1 MRIWLK
7 KQFPPHVP
15 REKHFLM
22 KTRTDITSSKVV
34 DHFTART
41 DKYDDSREDSIR
53 SMIHDFY
60 NRKML
65 SKVILVWI
73 YAIVFT
79 GLMVFSG
86 IKFFKTDQTQ
96 TQLMY
101 AVIFI
106 VATQFICLIKIFAWQ
121 MIHRNGIKRE
131 IKRLE
136 IRLADLTQT
145 IKSK

>member
-1 MRIWLK
+1 MN
-7 KQFPPHVP
+7 
-15 REKHFLM
+15 ED
-22 KTRTDITSSKVV
+22 DIRKMI
-34 DHFTART
+34 DG
-41 DKYDDSREDSIR
+41 KYDDSKEDSIH

-65 SKVILVWI
+65 SKVIFAWTHALI
-73 YAIVFT
+73 CI

-86 IKFFKTDQTQ
+86 IKFFKADQTQ

-106 VATQFICLIKIFAWQ
+106 AATQYLTLIKIFAWQ

-136 IRLADLTQT
+136 IRLADLAQT
-145 IKSK
+145 IKNK

>member
-1 MRIWLK
+1 MN
-7 KQFPPHVP
+7 
-15 REKHFLM
+15 ED
-22 KTRTDITSSKVV
+22 DIRKMI
-34 DHFTART
+34 D

-60 NRKML
+60 SRKML
-65 SKVILVWI
+65 STAI
-73 YAIVFT
+73 YIWT
-79 GLMVFSG
+79 CGLIFMAMMVFSG

-136 IRLADLTQT
+136 IRPAELAQT
-145 IKSK
+145 IKNK